1 MAKKFK
7 APFPK
12 LSAAAMSLFAIVGG
26 FSVALGFDSK
36 IGALLLFI
44 FLIPTTFIV
53 YCFWGLSDNN
63 QRQLQQVHFFKNLSL
78 IGAILMIIYLGSG
91 PFSLK

>member
-26 FSVALGFDSK
+26 FSVALSSTQK
-36 IGALLLFI
+36 
-44 FLIPTTFIV
+44 
-53 YCFWGLSDNN
+53 S
-63 QRQLQQVHFFKNLSL
+63 VHFF
-78 IGAILMIIYLGSG
+78 YL
-91 PFSLK
+91 FF